1 MILYINK
8 PDLSAFNTNN
18 VTNIENTLNR
28 SSSFNMTLYHYLIQ
42 IILQTYNI
50 FFNILVLILVDISTF
65 NKMILQTQI
74 VCFDDAK
81 VLLYLI
87 YLYLKHVILQI
98 WVITFFDTL
107 ALITWFINV

>member
-1 MILYINK
+1 
-8 PDLSAFNTNN
+8 
-18 VTNIENTLNR
+18 
-28 SSSFNMTLYHYLIQ
+28 
-42 IILQTYNI
+42 
-50 FFNILVLILVDISTF
+50 
-65 NKMILQTQI
+65 MILQTQI